1 MRAYHSEGGPA
12 TMTANVAKVE
22 QILYVMVKN
31 QLLFELMFLYNC
43 LCRKSDD
50 VSSNSDICVGITKKV
65 SNN

>member
-31 QLLFELMFLYNC
+31 QLLFELMFLYN
-43 LCRKSDD
+43 
-50 VSSNSDICVGITKKV
+50 
-65 SNN
+65 